1 MGNKGK
7 TMGKKGKLGKSMESM
22 GTNNG
27 NHEKNFYGKHAKH
40 WKQDATHE
48 SEYSHVKHF
57 CETSDLNSLV
67 HFSQCTVGCGIQKR
81 AECKLWG
88 VKPKVI
94 RDHLEHRKVDHL
106 EHRIT

>member
-1 MGNKGK
+1 MFVNWV
-7 TMGKKGKLGKSMESM
+7 MGKPANTHGNLSHE
-22 GTNNG
+22 NG
-27 NHEKNFYGKHAKH
+27 DVVL
-40 WKQDATHE
+40 KQDAAHE
-48 SEYSHVKHF
+48 PECSHVKHF

-88 VKPKVI
+88 VKTKVI

>member
-57 CETSDLNSLV
+57 CETSYLKRLV
-67 HFSQCTVGCGIQKR
+67 LFPLVPYQCTVDCGMWNGV
-81 AECKLWG
+81 ECEVWS
-88 VKPKVI
+88 VKKM
-94 RDHLEHRKVDHL
+94 EC
-106 EHRIT
+106 

>member
-1 MGNKGK
+1 
-7 TMGKKGKLGKSMESM
+7 
-22 GTNNG
+22 
-27 NHEKNFYGKHAKH
+27 
-40 WKQDATHE
+40 
-48 SEYSHVKHF
+48 
-57 CETSDLNSLV
+57 LNSLV